1 MGEFLILLGA
11 FEFNRGFA
19 VVAALGMI
27 LSAVYMLWMYQR
39 VMYGEVTH
47 EANRSLRDLSARE
60 ITLLAPLVLLM
71 FWIGIYPSTF
81 CARPTPHPPTCLSR
95 CGRGSGQGPVAGG
108 QYLPLPATGHRS
120 LATDLGVQNP

>member
-1 MGEFLILLGA
+1 
-11 FEFNRGFA
+11 
-19 VVAALGMI
+19 MI

-47 EANRSLRDLSARE
+47 AANRNLRDLSARE

-81 CARPTPHPPTCLSR
+81 LRPTDAASAHLLEQVRSR
-95 CGRGSGQGPVAGG
+95 AVLAAPVSAHAGG
-108 QYLPLPATGHRS
+108 QTP
-120 LATDLGVQNP
+120 